1 MDVVAFL
8 IVGFGISLL
17 FFLSFTFFG
26 CLTCGNL
33 EDIENGGVMKLF
45 WQFIKETGW
54 HNILFLVIGFLFALM
69 FNPTF
74 IN

>member
-1 MDVVAFL
+1 MDIVAFL

-17 FFLSFTFFG
+17 FFLCFTFFG
-26 CLTCGNL
+26 SLTCGNL
-33 EDIENGGVMKLF
+33 EDIENGRVMKLF
-45 WQFIKETGW
+45 WQFIKEAGW
-54 HNILFLVIGFLFALM
+54 HNLLFLIIGFLFALM

>member
-8 IVGFGISLL
+8 IVGFGFSLL
-17 FFLSFTFFG
+17 FFLCFTFFG

-54 HNILFLVIGFLFALM
+54 YNILFLVIGFLFALM